1 MELVNLRFLLDQAKR
16 KNKVTLNKL
25 FNMRLL
31 LLFSILILITSCKKE
46 SETLVNV
53 EEKVRIDT
61 LQATSLLGNPL
72 VRRQVDEQ
80 RDSIQVANYKA
91 ALSAY
96 KKDTTNADSLIW
108 LGRRIAYLGDYRK
121 AIAYY
126 TKGIALYPE
135 EPRFYRHRGHRYIS
149 IRDYDKAITD
159 FNQAALLIEG
169 TENQIEPDGIPNQ
182 FNTPVSTL
190 HGNIYYH
197 LGLAH
202 YLKNELPNAL
212 MAFEKCLASSTNN
225 DNQVSSKHWLY
236 MIHRKLGNEQKAK
249 ELLTPITKEMEIIE
263 NVAYHQLLLFYK
275 GELTEE
281 ELTGTSSSGSSEA
294 VKYGVANWYYYNGDS
309 EKAEFLYKILVATGN
324 WAGFGYIA
332 AEADLARMQSK

>member
-1 MELVNLRFLLDQAKR
+1 
-16 KNKVTLNKL
+16 
-25 FNMRLL
+25 MRILL
-31 LLFSILILITSCKKE
+31 LVSVLALITSCKKE
-46 SETLVNV
+46 SETLAKV

-61 LQATSLLGNPL
+61 LQATSILGSPL
-72 VRRQVDEQ
+72 IRRQVDEK
-80 RDSIQVANYKA
+80 RDSLQVANYKV
-91 ALSAY
+91 ALNAY

-108 LGRRIAYLGDYRK
+108 LGRRIAYLGDYQK

-126 TKGIALYPE
+126 TKGIALHPKE
-135 EPRFYRHRGHRYIS
+135 ARFYRHRGHRYIS
-149 IRDYDKAITD
+149 IRQYDKAIAD
-159 FNQAALLIEG
+159 FNQAVLLIEG
-169 TENQIEPDGIPNQ
+169 TENQIEPDGIPNKY
-182 FNTPVSTL
+182 NTPVSTL

-225 DNQVSSKHWLY
+225 DNKVSSKHWLY
-236 MIHRKLGNEQKAK
+236 MIHRRLGNELKAM
-249 ELLTPITKEMEIIE
+249 ELLEPVKNDMEIIE

-294 VKYGVANWYYYNGDS
+294 VKYGVANWYHYNGDA
-309 EKAEFLYKILVATGN
+309 EKAEFLYKVLVATGN

-332 AEADLARMQSK
+332 AEADLARMQAK

>member
-1 MELVNLRFLLDQAKR
+1 
-16 KNKVTLNKL
+16 
-25 FNMRLL
+25 MRLFI
-31 LLFSILILITSCKKE
+31 LFSVFLLITSCKKDPQVKAE
-46 SETLVNV
+46 LDET
-53 EEKVRIDT
+53 VRIDT
-61 LQATSLLGNPL
+61 LQGTSLLGNPL
-72 VRRQVDEQ
+72 IRRQVDEK
-80 RDSIQVANYKA
+80 RDSLQVANYKA

-96 KKDTTNADSLIW
+96 QKDTTHADSIIW
-108 LGRRIAYLGDYRK
+108 LGRRIAYLGDYQK
-121 AIAYY
+121 AISYF
-126 TKGIALYPE
+126 TKGITLHPE

-149 IRDYDKAITD
+149 TRQYDKAITD
-159 FNQAALLIEG
+159 FNQAALLIKG
-169 TENQIEPDGIPNQ
+169 TDNQIEPDGIPNK

-236 MIHRKLGNEQKAK
+236 MIHRRLGNEQKAAA
-249 ELLTPITKEMEIIE
+249 LLEPITKDMEIIE

-294 VKYGVANWYYYNGDS
+294 VKYGVANWYHYNGNA

-332 AEADLARMQSK
+332 AEADLARMQVD

>member
-1 MELVNLRFLLDQAKR
+1 
-16 KNKVTLNKL
+16 
-25 FNMRLL
+25 MRILL
-31 LLFSILILITSCKKE
+31 LVSVLALVISCKKE
-46 SETLVNV
+46 SEIIVKTK
-53 EEKVRIDT
+53 EKVRIDT

-72 VRRQVDEQ
+72 IRRQVDEQ
-80 RDSIQVANYKA
+80 RDSLQVANYKA

-96 KKDTTNADSLIW
+96 QKDTTNIDSLIW
-108 LGRRIAYLGDYRK
+108 LGRRIAYLGDYQK
-121 AIAYY
+121 AIFYF
-126 TKGIALYPE
+126 TQGIALQPK

-149 IRDYDKAITD
+149 TRQYNKAIAD

-169 TENQIEPDGIPNQ
+169 TENQIEPDGIPNK

-236 MIHRKLGNEQKAK
+236 MIHRRLGNEQKATA
-249 ELLTPITKEMEIIE
+249 LLQPITQEMEIIE

-281 ELTGTSSSGSSEA
+281 ALTGTSSSGSSEA
-294 VKYGVANWYYYNGDS
+294 VKYGVANWYHYNGDI
-309 EKAEFLYKILVATGN
+309 EKAEFLYKVLVATGN